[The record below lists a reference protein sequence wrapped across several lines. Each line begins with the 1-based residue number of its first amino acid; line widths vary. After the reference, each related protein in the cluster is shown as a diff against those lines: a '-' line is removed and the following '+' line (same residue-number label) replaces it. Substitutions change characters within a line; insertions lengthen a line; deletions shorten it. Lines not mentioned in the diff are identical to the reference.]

1 MRKQKSQSLA
11 AGTVLAAGLGLGLM
25 SGGPSAMAALI
36 LPALP
41 AGCQIIRNE
50 LHPVQNTFRVE
61 PGTPVYGAIGPQ
73 QTPIL
78 QVGVRCDG
86 PLSTPLTLGLNTTG
100 SLDWQGPGRDIIP
113 SGVKDVGLRLYAH
126 GEADGGTCSP
136 DGWLGAGTGGEKCTL
151 PAGTEGEKTLTLQVA
166 AQVVKTGDNTPLQST
181 VPLLPAKGGDV
192 QLSVGGTPVP
202 LLSSGVVAPV
212 LVTPVTC
219 TIERGKNDT
228 IDFGL
233 VHRNTRDD
241 YDGDGNLL
249 ATKRQTLSINC
260 QPVPADG
267 ATYQVSVSYNG
278 TTSDDYTPWGINSA
292 LRTSISDLFVTGTIR
307 SGGDGDM
314 RFVQFGIGQSLPLS
328 FDTGTGRFTG
338 TVDWAL
344 LNYSKTAQAP
354 EEYGNFT
361 AEATYTVDVN

>member
-1 MRKQKSQSLA
+1 MVKMRKQKSQSLA

-126 GEADGGTCSP
+126 GEADGGTCS
-136 DGWLGAGTGGEKCTL
+136 
-151 PAGTEGEKTLTLQVA
+151 
-166 AQVVKTGDNTPLQST
+166 
-181 VPLLPAKGGDV
+181 
-192 QLSVGGTPVP
+192 
-202 LLSSGVVAPV
+202 
-212 LVTPVTC
+212 
-219 TIERGKNDT
+219 
-228 IDFGL
+228 
-233 VHRNTRDD
+233 
-241 YDGDGNLL
+241 
-249 ATKRQTLSINC
+249 
-260 QPVPADG
+260 
-267 ATYQVSVSYNG
+267 
-278 TTSDDYTPWGINSA
+278 
-292 LRTSISDLFVTGTIR
+292 
-307 SGGDGDM
+307 
-314 RFVQFGIGQSLPLS
+314 
-328 FDTGTGRFTG
+328 
-338 TVDWAL
+338 
-344 LNYSKTAQAP
+344 
-354 EEYGNFT
+354 
-361 AEATYTVDVN
+361 